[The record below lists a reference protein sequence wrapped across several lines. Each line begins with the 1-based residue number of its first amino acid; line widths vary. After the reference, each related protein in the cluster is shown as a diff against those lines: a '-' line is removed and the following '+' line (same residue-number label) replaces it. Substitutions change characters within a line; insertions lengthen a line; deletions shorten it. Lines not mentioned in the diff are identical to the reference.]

1 MKSFKKLTG
10 IIASM
15 PQVNI
20 DTDAIIPKQFL
31 KTIER
36 TGLGK
41 HLFHEKRYDQN
52 NNLNNDFVLNKQPW
66 DQAEIIVAG
75 DNFGCG
81 SSREHAPWAL
91 LDFGISCI
99 IATSFADIFYN
110 NCFKN
115 GLLPIVL
122 SQDDFEAI
130 SARISEQNNQYAV
143 SLENQLISCI
153 DFEIKFEID
162 KRRKHVLLEGIDDIS
177 ETLKLS
183 KKIKNYEDSKFIK
196 TPWIFNG

>member
-1 MKSFKKLTG
+1 MDYGFD
-10 IIASM
+10 
-15 PQVNI
+15 V
-20 DTDAIIPKQFL
+20 
-31 KTIER
+31 
-36 TGLGK
+36 
-41 HLFHEKRYDQN
+41 
-52 NNLNNDFVLNKQPW
+52 V
-66 DQAEIIVAG
+66 
-75 DNFGCG
+75 
-81 SSREHAPWAL
+81 
-91 LDFGISCI
+91 IS
-99 IATSFADIFYN
+99 TSFADIFYN

-130 SARISEQNNQYAV
+130 SARISKKNNQYAV